1 MLVFYTWL
9 REVATGIESA
19 VPVVTDYF
27 MGDIGEVVKNDHGE
41 EFVITDYAV
50 ENYPEGV

>member
-9 REVATGIESA
+9 REVKTGIESA
-19 VPVVTDYF
+19 MPVITDYF

-41 EFVITDYAV
+41 EFIVTDFTV
-50 ENYPEGV
+50 EAYPEEV